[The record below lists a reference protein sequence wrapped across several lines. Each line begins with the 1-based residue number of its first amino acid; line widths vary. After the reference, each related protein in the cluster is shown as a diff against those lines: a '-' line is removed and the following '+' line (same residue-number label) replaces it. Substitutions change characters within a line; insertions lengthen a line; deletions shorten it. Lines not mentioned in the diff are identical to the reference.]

1 MGRLGFRVPEPYL
14 DDRTSPEG
22 TVRLKMLARGGALP
36 LMDRIGRERGWPRAS
51 CACLMCATGQVED
64 IAHVLEDCP
73 AYADEREELRARIE
87 HVAERQGMSASGAE
101 RFRELGRAERV
112 LVVLGKRLGDAKV
125 EAAVDLSVK
134 MYLGKVWRKRGC
146 VRVALNGLLHRSD
159 S

>member
-1 MGRLGFRVPEPYL
+1 
-14 DDRTSPEG
+14 
-22 TVRLKMLARGGALP
+22 
-36 LMDRIGRERGWPRAS
+36 
-51 CACLMCATGQVED
+51 MCATGQVED

>member
-1 MGRLGFRVPEPYL
+1 
-14 DDRTSPEG
+14 
-22 TVRLKMLARGGALP
+22 
-36 LMDRIGRERGWPRAS
+36 
-51 CACLMCATGQVED
+51 MCATGQVED

-87 HVAERQGMSASGAE
+87 HSASGAE

-146 VRVALNGLLHRSD
+146 VRVALWFASPQ
-159 S
+159 